1 MFLAMVPAIF
11 IKSKS
16 TKFDDSLKP
25 VTFKTIGGSLKEILI
40 SFKEAFSNKPF
51 RKLCIATFLIF
62 NAFNTVAGFTFF
74 IVVYYLFNGDTAAA
88 GIWPTLFG
96 CGGALATT
104 FIVIPIVAWIAKKM
118 EKKRAF
124 LICQGI
130 SVFGYI
136 LLWFLFIPGKPY
148 MFLFALPFFS
158 FGIGSLFTL
167 MMSMTADVCDM
178 DELESGKRREG
189 VFGAIYW
196 WMVKFGFAIA
206 GLLTGVIMS
215 AVAFKAGAPTQ
226 PEGAVT
232 GLRLFF
238 SGVPICG
245 TLIAMW
251 VMWNYDLTE
260 AKARAIKKELDLRK
274 AAPKKQS
281 SAYLSGKLQTLL
293 QNRKNLNS
301 IIGTDLSSKTE
312 KELSTQFS
320 EILNTGLHGLCFSP
334 YLEGQKVGDIISES
348 QIQKRLEV
356 ISPFTKWIRTFS
368 CSDGNELIPKVAHQ
382 KGLKTVVGVWISDDK
397 ERNEKEINSLISLAR
412 TGFVDIAAVGNEVLH
427 RGDISEQELLK
438 YIKRVREALPDNI
451 QIGYADAYYQFL
463 DKPALVEAC
472 DIILANCYPFWEG
485 SDNAYSISYLEEMFE
500 LTQKNAKGKKVII
513 SETGWPNIGEN
524 VQEAIPSNSN
534 AMKYFIAVQEWAKNK
549 NIELFYFSSFDE
561 PWKVNQEGEVGAGW
575 GIWDK
580 NENLKYNK

>member
-1 MFLAMVPAIF
+1 M
-11 IKSKS
+11 
-16 TKFDDSLKP
+16 
-25 VTFKTIGGSLKEILI
+25 
-40 SFKEAFSNKPF
+40 
-51 RKLCIATFLIF
+51 
-62 NAFNTVAGFTFF
+62 
-74 IVVYYLFNGDTAAA
+74 
-88 GIWPTLFG
+88 
-96 CGGALATT
+96 
-104 FIVIPIVAWIAKKM
+104 
-118 EKKRAF
+118 
-124 LICQGI
+124 
-130 SVFGYI
+130 
-136 LLWFLFIPGKPY
+136 
-148 MFLFALPFFS
+148 
-158 FGIGSLFTL
+158 
-167 MMSMTADVCDM
+167 
-178 DELESGKRREG
+178 
-189 VFGAIYW
+189 
-196 WMVKFGFAIA
+196 
-206 GLLTGVIMS
+206 
-215 AVAFKAGAPTQ
+215 
-226 PEGAVT
+226 
-232 GLRLFF
+232 
-238 SGVPICG
+238 
-245 TLIAMW
+245 
-251 VMWNYDLTE
+251 
-260 AKARAIKKELDLRK
+260 
-274 AAPKKQS
+274 
-281 SAYLSGKLQTLL
+281 
-293 QNRKNLNS
+293 
-301 IIGTDLSSKTE
+301 
-312 KELSTQFS
+312 STQFS

-356 ISPFTKWIRTFS
+356 ISPFTKWISTFS

-524 VQEAIPSNSN
+524 VQAAIPSNSN